1 MELEELSPPVLE
13 LELELSPPVLED
25 ELVPSPDVLELVIA
39 PLVVSSTMPVVE
51 LPEVLSVVLSVVLD
65 VSSARPVLS
74 PEVDDPVPA
83 LALSLAVAVAVA
95 LMLMPVVREPVLPLS
110 GAVVEPLPSGVP
122 ALSKGLITSPPHP
135 SANTAIIETSCTRRI
150 NENPEA
156 RHHNR
161 LRGNGE
167 SPVS

>member
-51 LPEVLSVVLSVVLD
+51 LPEVLSVVLD

-83 LALSLAVAVAVA
+83 LALSLAVAVA

>member
-39 PLVVSSTMPVVE
+39 PPVVSSTMPVVE
-51 LPEVLSVVLSVVLD
+51 LPEPLSVVLSVVLD

-83 LALSLAVAVAVA
+83 LALSLAVAVA

-110 GAVVEPLPSGVP
+110 GAVVEPLSSGVP

>member
-51 LPEVLSVVLSVVLD
+51 LPEVLSVVLD

-83 LALSLAVAVAVA
+83 LALSLAVAVA

-110 GAVVEPLPSGVP
+110 GAVVEPLSSGVP

-135 SANTAIIETSCTRRI
+135 NANTAIIETSCTRRI